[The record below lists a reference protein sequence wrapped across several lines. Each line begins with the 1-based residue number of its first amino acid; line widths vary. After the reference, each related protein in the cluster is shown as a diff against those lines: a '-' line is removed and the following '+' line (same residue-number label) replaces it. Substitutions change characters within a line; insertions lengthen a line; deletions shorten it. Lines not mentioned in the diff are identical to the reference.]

1 MSGAGMGNSL
11 SGLAYFASNEDD
23 PYITLKSVVS
33 TVCVLQC
40 VDLTIPGMCPH
51 WSLVDGTNHL

>member
-1 MSGAGMGNSL
+1 MGNSL

-40 VDLTIPGMCPH
+40 VDLASYTRDVPNTGR
-51 WSLVDGTNHL
+51 

>member
-1 MSGAGMGNSL
+1 MGNSL